1 MYLHPQMGCV
11 GVSVA
16 EQGVSAP
23 RDGVHV
29 LAGWLL
35 VMRVYL
41 HSVMGGVCVCVAE
54 RVYLHPGKG
63 RVSAEG
69 CW

>member
-35 VMRVYL
+35 VVRVCLHSGMGAMRVR
-41 HSVMGGVCVCVAE
+41 VAE
-54 RVYLHPGKG
+54 RAYLHPGKG
-63 RVSAEG
+63 RASAEG
-69 CW
+69 FW